1 MSRGKAMVI
10 SHTVVFL
17 LGVTAAK
24 LYDYDELNSYRH
36 SYEKPMQKFRRWT
49 GHAAI
54 GTVALGSLWLTIKVV
69 ARGGGKRSG
78 DAGCSS
84 SRSSSNSK
92 STTV

>member
-36 SYEKPMQKFRRWT
+36 SYEKPMQKFRRWS

-54 GTVALGSLWLTIKVV
+54 GTVALGSLWLTIKLV
-69 ARGGGKRSG
+69 ARGGKRSG
-78 DAGCSS
+78 CDN
-84 SRSSSNSK
+84 SSNSK
-92 STTV
+92 TIV

>member
-1 MSRGKAMVI
+1 MSPGKAMVI

-54 GTVALGSLWLTIKVV
+54 GTIALGSLWLTIKLV
-69 ARGGGKRSG
+69 ARGGKRSG
-78 DAGCSS
+78 G
-84 SRSSSNSK
+84 SNCK
-92 STTV
+92 AIV